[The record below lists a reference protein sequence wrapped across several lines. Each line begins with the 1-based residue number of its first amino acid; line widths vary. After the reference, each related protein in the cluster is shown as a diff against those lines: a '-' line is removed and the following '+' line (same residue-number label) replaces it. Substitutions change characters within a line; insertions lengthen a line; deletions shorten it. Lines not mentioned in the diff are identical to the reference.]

1 MRADD
6 PNLPH
11 LRRIAEA
18 LGDLREQVVFVGGA
32 VAGLLVTDPLAD
44 SVRATRDVDAVVNAS
59 RSTFHRIEEQV
70 AQRGFAR
77 DASSDVI
84 CRWVHKASGLLFD
97 LMPVQPEVLGF
108 SNRWYPYAVHTA
120 VPVVLGEGI
129 TIRLVS
135 AVAFV
140 ATKLEAFASRGRG
153 DFMSSHDLEDVLN
166 ILLLSE
172 QRLPDQRRE
181 ALQRETAGERVAGVF
196 QPRRPDAHAQRA
208 RDVRDDAAADAALR
222 RDADA
227 VGEIAGRVVG
237 AAGQHQRRQPLR
249 RTRVQHLLARST
261 QFMRIAQCRQ

>member
-11 LRRIAEA
+11 LHRIAEA

-44 SVRATRDVDAVVNAS
+44 SVRATRDVDAVVNANRS
-59 RSTFHRIEEQV
+59 RFYRIEEQV

-77 DASSDVI
+77 DAGSDVI

-108 SNRWYPYAVHTA
+108 SNRWYPYAVQTA
-120 VPVVLGEGI
+120 VPVALGEGI

-140 ATKLEAFASRGRG
+140 ATKLEAFSSRGGG

-166 ILLLSE
+166 IV
-172 QRLPDQRRE
+172 DGRE
-181 ALQRETAGERVAGVF
+181 ELVNELATAPADLRQAVASVF
-196 QPRRPDAHAQRA
+196 TA
-208 RDVRDDAAADAALR
+208 
-222 RDADA
+222 
-227 VGEIAGRVVG
+227 
-237 AAGQHQRRQPLR
+237 
-249 RTRVQHLLARST
+249 LLANPNFANVLPGLMAEPERAGLAMERLRALS
-261 QFMRIAQCRQ
+261 R